1 MISCGS
7 KNTSAGAADVTAP
20 ALVVEGGS
28 ITALNSTV
36 DLGLSVSVGTTLPR
50 WVPVLGEHLA
60 FVDALTVG
68 GEEAIGAS
76 VSLQRWQT
84 DDGLRIGATLS
95 VIGAVVGEL
104 VGSNRGLGF
113 LVNIGRGQYDTALV
127 FVAVFTLVTLAL
139 ALYLLV
145 TLVERRLLS
154 WQTAPSKQNGIS
166 VNNKRG

>member
-1 MISCGS
+1 MMRTMGLCVLLAASA
-7 KNTSAGAADVTAP
+7 TAAGAADVSAPVAP

-28 ITALNSTV
+28 VTALNSTV

-84 DDGLRIGATLS
+84 DDGWRIGATLTQPTGGGQRE
-95 VIGAVVGEL
+95 V
-104 VGSNRGLGF
+104 LGY
-113 LVNIGRGQYDTALV
+113 VRYGV
-127 FVAVFTLVTLAL
+127 
-139 ALYLLV
+139 
-145 TLVERRLLS
+145 RL
-154 WQTAPSKQNGIS
+154 W
-166 VNNKRG
+166 